1 MPSVKVNGKC
11 LFYTIDGDS
20 TTEITTLFIHGLGS
34 SSCFYHTIIPG
45 LKSCTRCIALDTPGS
60 GLSEL
65 GKSEQSIATMAEDAI
80 GLLDTLNI
88 KEKVI
93 VVGHSVGSIVV
104 NFLAATYPDRV
115 RAVVLLGPVNPEFAI
130 VPVFEQRIEVIQSDS
145 LEALAKKIPLTATGE
160 KAGSLQRAFIRTL
173 ILSTSPEGY
182 MSLCHALATAQ
193 PPDYGAINAPL
204 LIITG
209 SDDVT
214 SPLSGP
220 KEILEKYG
228 TKETEKTIKELSG
241 IGHWHC
247 VEEPDDVEG
256 LIKEFIQTIK

>member
-1 MPSVKVNGKC
+1 MPSVKINGKS

-20 TTEITTLFIHGLGS
+20 TTKVTTLFIHGIGS
-34 SSCFYHTIIPG
+34 SSCFYHSIIPG
-45 LKSCTRCIALDTPGS
+45 LKSSTRCIALDTPGS

-65 GKSEQSIATMAEDAI
+65 GKSEQSIATIGEDVV

-88 KEKVI
+88 KEKII
-93 VVGHSVGSIVV
+93 VVGHSVGCAVA

-115 RAVVLLGPVNPEFAI
+115 RAVVLLGPVNPDFAI
-130 VPVFEQRIEVIQSDS
+130 ASVFEQRIEVIKSEG
-145 LEALAKKIPLTATGE
+145 LERLAKSIPLTATGE
-160 KAGSLQRAFIRTL
+160 RAGSLQHAFIRTL

-182 MSLCHALATAQ
+182 MSLCHVMATAQ
-193 PPDYGAINAPL
+193 QPNYGAINVPL

-214 SPLSGP
+214 APLSGP
-220 KEILEKYG
+220 KDILEKYG
-228 TKETEKTIKELSG
+228 TKKTEKSIKDLSG

-247 VEEPDDVEG
+247 VEAPDDVEG